1 MLGKAAEEPLLP
13 AIVEEIIPKNNLE
26 RLAEWKDM
34 KGKWTID
41 AYVLEIVS
49 KSDDPDGEFINWL
62 EAKYP
67 QFFITLKKDAKDMN
81 LKISY
86 PPYEVMEYIKKPD
99 GSFNKFDFHKAYHNL
114 LKLADINDDK
124 IANDIKW
131 RMFMIFGI
139 PPEMREMPL
148 GYIYKI

>member
-49 KSDDPDGEFINWL
+49 KSDDPDGEFIN
-62 EAKYP
+62 
-67 QFFITLKKDAKDMN
+67 
-81 LKISY
+81 
-86 PPYEVMEYIKKPD
+86 
-99 GSFNKFDFHKAYHNL
+99 
-114 LKLADINDDK
+114 
-124 IANDIKW
+124 
-131 RMFMIFGI
+131 
-139 PPEMREMPL
+139 
-148 GYIYKI
+148 